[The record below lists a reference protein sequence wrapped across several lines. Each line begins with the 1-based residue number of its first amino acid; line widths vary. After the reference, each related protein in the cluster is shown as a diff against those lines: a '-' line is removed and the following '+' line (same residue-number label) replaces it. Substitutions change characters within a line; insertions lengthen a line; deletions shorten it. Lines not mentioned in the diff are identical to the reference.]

1 MKGRVV
7 LKLESRERCIPQH
20 KVIVCDLKIII
31 WGETKWMSNVR
42 FINFVLKSSFSKIQW
57 FFLKNSFSINYKS
70 NFLDLYKFLTP
81 SNLKKILRLLTKINT
96 QVWYY
101 YFFYRNGIIFMSI
114 ARNFYGELLQ
124 NWVKKCKDMCL
135 SDRKEY
141 YNRREKDTVLT
152 RIAMIPDSRSY
163 FQ

>member
-1 MKGRVV
+1 
-7 LKLESRERCIPQH
+7 
-20 KVIVCDLKIII
+20 
-31 WGETKWMSNVR
+31 
-42 FINFVLKSSFSKIQW
+42 
-57 FFLKNSFSINYKS
+57 
-70 NFLDLYKFLTP
+70 
-81 SNLKKILRLLTKINT
+81 
-96 QVWYY
+96 
-101 YFFYRNGIIFMSI
+101 MSI